1 MQMKKEYKCEVIVK
15 AAKLV
20 FLKKG
25 YTKTSMRDISKG
37 CGIGLSNIYNYFKSK
52 DELFRH
58 IVAPL
63 IAELEQMMNE
73 HHNMNDQ
80 KEFLRYAHG
89 ESDEMVREH
98 TQEYLRLINNYRD
111 ELILIMYKAQ
121 GSSLETFIDDYTE
134 RCTHQVLK
142 FMDEVKRN
150 FPEMRVIHTP
160 FTYHVHTVWMFSFI
174 SEVIKHQLKPQ
185 EIRDAI
191 EDYIQFE
198 FAGWRALMN
207 KHQTL

>member
-1 MQMKKEYKCEVIVK
+1 MQIKKDFTRELIVT
-15 AAKLV
+15 AAKRE
-20 FLKKG
+20 FINKG
-25 YTKTSMRDISKG
+25 FAKASMRDISKG

-63 IAELEQMMNE
+63 IVELEKMMYE
-73 HHNMNDQ
+73 HHNMND
-80 KEFLRYAHG
+80 KEEFLRYARG

-98 TQEYLRLINNYRD
+98 TQEYFRLINNYRD
-111 ELILIMYKAQ
+111 ELILIMYKSQ
-121 GSSLETFIDDYTE
+121 GSSVETFIDDYTE
-134 RCTHQVLK
+134 ECTHQVLV
-142 FMDEVKRN
+142 FMDEIKHLY
-150 FPEMRVIHTP
+150 PEMGVIHTP
-160 FTYHVHTVWMFSFI
+160 FTYHVHLVWMFSFI

-207 KHQTL
+207 RH